1 MDVRK
6 DRQGRQS
13 RGTGRVVL
21 YVTEGLSCMELA
33 VSCFS
38 DTVESFWVRIKGQ
51 ANKVDVVVRVYY
63 KPHGQDD
70 NTD

>member
-1 MDVRK
+1 M
-6 DRQGRQS
+6 
-13 RGTGRVVL
+13 VL

-38 DTVESFWVRIKGQ
+38 DMVESFWVRIKGQ
-51 ANKVDVVVRVYY
+51 ANKVDVVVGVYY
-63 KPHGQDD
+63 NPHGQDD